1 MAENLPKQFN
11 LTLSKTTKNSSLNA
25 FNKIKGIY
33 FMQPISPKVFG
44 ALDHI
49 SLWNRS
55 AVLGGHSYAD
65 SPQFYQATLYYVISN
80 KP

>member
-11 LTLSKTTKNSSLNA
+11 LTLSKTTKNSSLSA

-44 ALDHI
+44 ALGHI
-49 SLWNRS
+49 
-55 AVLGGHSYAD
+55 
-65 SPQFYQATLYYVISN
+65 FME
-80 KP
+80 